1 MVAYLLI
8 SLRFFPVIF
17 RSLFPTFLVGSSSFA
32 LLDALPVR
40 SSGLSGALVALPGS
54 LLCLLPGFRSL
65 SSQFPVVGLVLCF
78 LPCGP
83 APGLSLFGLLA
94 VPPFLLSRFV
104 AVCFAGLWISLF
116 PGRLPCPGLL
126 FPGSRNLQL
135 PSPWYS
141 RWHLDPA
148 FCSSGVLH
156 PAISRLV
163 SCFCFL
169 GRLFRQFSW
178 FQGFL
183 SYFSDLV
190 FCRSQ
195 YLFPLRCFAFTHVV
209 SVPFCSQILYLVG
222 SSSVFLGGVQPSPP
236 VSRLSLG
243 WPTRAISILR
253 LSIFCSVLGG
263 SALHVFLLLAFDP
276 LGWLLVLSPYPWSTR
291 SFCWSVPT
299 LPSCSVVPPGSPRL
313 ALPLR
318 SGVLLP
324 GCTCS
329 VSSVCISSASFLSC
343 SSGVLRP
350 GSCFPWV
357 VSSSMVVFVLSSHV
371 RPLWFVICCLSPVWL
386 PHLGRGSVVSSVF
399 VSYAVCLCRLCS

>member
-1 MVAYLLI
+1 MVLAVA
-8 SLRFFPVIF
+8 S
-17 RSLFPTFLVGSSSFA
+17 GS
-32 LLDALPVR
+32 
-40 SSGLSGALVALPGS
+40 
-54 LLCLLPGFRSL
+54 CLLLLWGASSYSL
-65 SSQFPVVGLVLCF
+65 
-78 LPCGP
+78 
-83 APGLSLFGLLA
+83 
-94 VPPFLLSRFV
+94 
-104 AVCFAGLWISLF
+104 
-116 PGRLPCPGLL
+116 
-126 FPGSRNLQL
+126 
-135 PSPWYS
+135 
-141 RWHLDPA
+141 
-148 FCSSGVLH
+148 
-156 PAISRLV
+156 SRLV

-195 YLFPLRCFAFTHVV
+195 SCLGLQWFLVFLSIPLLGFSVTSSHCGV
-209 SVPFCSQILYLVG
+209 SHLLTWSVHFCSQILYQDG

-253 LSIFCSVLGG
+253 LSLFCSVLGG
-263 SALHVFLLLAFDP
+263 SALRVFLLLAFDP
-276 LGWLLVLSPYPWSTR
+276 LGWLFVLSPYPWSTR

-299 LPSCSVVPPGSPRL
+299 LPSCSVGPPGSPRL

-329 VSSVCISSASFLSC
+329 VSSVCIGSASFLSC

-350 GSCFPWV
+350 GGCFPWV

-371 RPLWFVICCLSPVWL
+371 RPLWSCNLLPVSSLASPPWSWFCCF
-386 PHLGRGSVVSSVF
+386 SVF